1 MAGRKHLIA
10 VNRAIKAAGLDEKG
24 LDAPM
29 IELVRDLARQMD
41 SCDGPA
47 PVRLQGN
54 YLSATKDLGRAARAA
69 RTARAA
75 AERKEA
81 AAAKAQPP
89 VPGGK
94 PALQLVEDPPVNPLE
109 AFRDKAFASG

>member
-1 MAGRKHLIA
+1 MASRKHLIA
-10 VNRAIKAAGLDEKG
+10 VNRAIKAAGLDERG

-54 YLSATKDLGRAARAA
+54 YLSATKDLSRAARAA
-69 RTARAA
+69 RTARTAA
-75 AERKEA
+75 ARNANAQAEQLAIPA
-81 AAAKAQPP
+81 A
-89 VPGGK
+89 VGRPG
-94 PALQLVEDPPVNPLE
+94 LSIVEDPPKNPLE
-109 AFRDKAFASG
+109 TFRDRHLAV

>member
-41 SCDGPA
+41 ACEGPA

-54 YLSATKDLGRAARAA
+54 YLSATKDLSRAARAA
-69 RTARAA
+69 RTARAIAEKKA
-75 AERKEA
+75 ASE
-81 AAAKAQPP
+81 QPSPKPSGRP
-89 VPGGK
+89 V
-94 PALQLVEDPPVNPLE
+94 LEIVEDPPADKLDS
-109 AFRDKAFASG
+109 FRQKAFASG